1 MGNISPNLSVKDMN
15 ETLDFYTKK
24 LGFMPGMTF
33 PNPDT
38 PVYADVTKDGM
49 TFMFTPA
56 AGAKEKMGAG
66 VNFYLQIDGDID
78 SYYND
83 LLNRGVNVR
92 VDIKNEPFGI
102 RDFTIEDPDGYRL
115 TFNAPVKAGGGSEA
129 EAMGSKCLSCG
140 MPMTSTSDFG
150 GGKEE
155 NTYCT
160 HCCHPDGS
168 LKTYEEVLDGMITY
182 MMTSQK
188 LDRSAAGKA
197 AREYLSIMPAWC
209 EK

>member
-1 MGNISPNLSVKDMN
+1 MGYISPNLSVKDIRD
-15 ETLDFYTKK
+15 TLDFYIKK

-33 PNPDT
+33 PNPDN
-38 PVYADVTKDGM
+38 PVYADVSKDGM
-49 TFMFTPA
+49 TFMFTPSS
-56 AGAKEKMGAG
+56 GGKGKMGAG
-66 VNFYLQIDGDID
+66 VNLYLQIDGDID
-78 SYYND
+78 GYYTD
-83 LLNRGVNVR
+83 LIKRGVAIAE
-92 VDIKNEPFGI
+92 DIKNEPFGI
-102 RDFTIEDPDGYRL
+102 RDFTVEDPDGYRL
-115 TFNAPVKAGGGSEA
+115 TFNTPVKPGGEA
-129 EAMGSKCLSCG
+129 EAGSKCLSCG
-140 MPMTSTSDFG
+140 MPMMSGGDFG

-155 NTYCT
+155 NSYCV

-182 MMTSQK
+182 MMANQK

>member
-1 MGNISPNLSVKDMN
+1 MGYISPSLSVKDIN

-38 PVYADVTKDGM
+38 PVYADATKDGM
-49 TFMFTPA
+49 IFMFTTA
-56 AGAKEKMGAG
+56 ASGAKGKMGAG
-66 VNFYLQIDGDID
+66 VNLYLQIDGDID
-78 SYYND
+78 AYYND
-83 LLNRGVNVR
+83 LQKRGVIVT
-92 VDIKNEPFGI
+92 DIKNEPFGI
-102 RDFTIEDPDGYRL
+102 RDFTVEDPDGYQL
-115 TFNAPVKAGGGSEA
+115 TFNAPVKSQESGGAYEGTT
-129 EAMGSKCLSCG
+129 KCRSCG
-140 MPMTSTSDFG
+140 MPMMSTVDFG

-155 NTYCT
+155 NLYCV

-182 MMTSQK
+182 MMTNQK
-188 LDRSAAGKA
+188 LDRDAAGKA